1 MWITFTKDAY
11 LGDPIGTPDY
21 KAGYQVDVNVT
32 FGKTY
37 IASGHAVEGKVEL
50 VKPEPVKESEPE
62 KVEEEPAEEP
72 KVFRGKRNR

>member
-21 KAGYQVDVNVT
+21 TAGYQVDVNVT

-37 IASGHAVEGKVEL
+37 IASGHAVEGKVEI
-50 VKPEPVKESEPE
+50 VKPEPVKEPDEA
-62 KVEEEPAEEP
+62 EEEATEEP
-72 KVFRGKRNR
+72 KAFRGKRNR